1 METKHEVIKEG
12 SNKAVDETDPPL
24 ENLRANV
31 RSRILAALMEQSPE
45 IGMRV
50 NVAELLAEDVMKNL
64 FENEHNGMFD
74 IKRYIKQLEEK

>member
-1 METKHEVIKEG
+1 
-12 SNKAVDETDPPL
+12 
-24 ENLRANV
+24 
-31 RSRILAALMEQSPE
+31 MEQSPE